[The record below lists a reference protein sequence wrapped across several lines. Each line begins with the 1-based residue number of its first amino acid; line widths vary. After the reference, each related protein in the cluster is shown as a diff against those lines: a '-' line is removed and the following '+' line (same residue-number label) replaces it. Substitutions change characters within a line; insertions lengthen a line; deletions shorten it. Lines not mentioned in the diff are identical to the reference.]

1 MILPHKYLPST
12 SVRLKQVKYRSF
24 GILTEPNNAEPNHM
38 IKEDKD
44 FTLFFHFLD
53 KKIYQNSVVFGCI
66 TVSKGV
72 EPFMKEKIFKN
83 VICLVQVLKL
93 FSASY

>member
-44 FTLFFHFLD
+44 FTLFFHF
-53 KKIYQNSVVFGCI
+53 
-66 TVSKGV
+66 
-72 EPFMKEKIFKN
+72 FK
-83 VICLVQVLKL
+83 
-93 FSASY
+93 

>member
-44 FTLFFHFLD
+44 FTLFFHF
-53 KKIYQNSVVFGCI
+53 
-66 TVSKGV
+66 
-72 EPFMKEKIFKN
+72 FKYRTDAYKPPE
-83 VICLVQVLKL
+83 V
-93 FSASY
+93 Y